1 MCKCIIYVT
10 GAVNPPQVNTALNTQ
25 VHTLWRIKEIKK
37 CIKLLNVASQYSLCT
52 DLVYIIDIIA
62 ATNPSQVYTGLNT
75 QLHTM
80 MYVREL

>member
-1 MCKCIIYVT
+1 MYKDI
-10 GAVNPPQVNTALNTQ
+10 
-25 VHTLWRIKEIKK
+25 
-37 CIKLLNVASQYSLCT
+37 NVASQYSLCT
-52 DLVYIIDIIA
+52 DLVFIIDIIA